1 MTFSNCSRFMVS
13 GWLLLVCA
21 AAVGAQDDLPESGI
35 EYPLQVIHAA
45 GVDRLQE
52 KADALFFA
60 GNRPEMSDVMQNWID
75 NTLRGMKGLDRTR
88 PFGMMI
94 YIKPGLVPGIAAI
107 TYLPVTDTDDLLQW
121 LAGESG
127 TVRKV
132 SEESQR
138 YEIQETGW
146 GPNLVARQI
155 GDYMFMSSEED
166 ASELNR
172 RFPNPERLVSKLSSR
187 YDIAYSL
194 LIKNVPPATKTLF
207 LEFFKNQALAGLQQR
222 DGEPDAAY
230 RVRRASGESLIDLFD
245 MLVKQ
250 GEELTVG
257 GFADLQTE
265 TAFGELEING
275 TKDSG
280 LARFFQDLAGRRSY
294 FEAAAD
300 SAATFSLNVSMQL
313 DEKRRRPFVELF
325 SVAPGFVADGLK
337 NAGKSE
343 ESAEPTEG
351 FFESL
356 RNTAEDGHL
365 DLLVQ
370 LSGET
375 LGDYTIVGGLRVL
388 GVGDFPKQ
396 VHDLLKFGR
405 DVVAD
410 SGRSGPVAL
419 ADSLELN
426 STTLAGHFVHRL
438 PVPAPRDTMGKL
450 LLGEAPNLYL
460 CATPQALWFAIG
472 SETAARDQ
480 LQKSLEVVAN
490 PPAASG
496 PRPLGAPLQFTTHA
510 SQWVSLRI
518 SDPTRDISDSQRTQ
532 LELFTPD
539 NDEWRTTGRPT
550 DQGVRVRTELQSGY
564 FAWLGGFIAGQV
576 DSEVDRSVQRAE
588 RLRQRQLRRQQNPA
602 QQ

>member
-1 MTFSNCSRFMVS
+1 MTFFTSARLLVS
-13 GWLLLVCA
+13 CWLLLVGTA
-21 AAVGAQDDLPESGI
+21 TIVAQDDLPESGI

-45 GVDRLQE
+45 GIDRLQE
-52 KADALFFA
+52 KADALFLA

-75 NTLRGMKGLDRTR
+75 NALRGMKGLDRTR
-88 PFGMMI
+88 PFGMMF
-94 YIKPGLVPGIAAI
+94 YIKPGLVPGISAI
-107 TYLPVTDTDDLLQW
+107 TYLPVTDTDELLQF

-132 SEESQR
+132 SETSQR

-146 GPNLVARQI
+146 GPNLAARQI
-155 GDYMFMSSEED
+155 GDYLFMSSEED
-166 ASELNR
+166 ASELSR
-172 RFPNPERLVSKLSSR
+172 RFPNPERLVSKLVSR

-194 LIKNVPPATKTLF
+194 LIKNVPPATRTLF

-230 RVRRASGESLIDLFD
+230 RVRRASGESLIDLLD

-265 TAFGELEING
+265 TAYGELEING

-280 LARFFQDLAGRRSY
+280 LARFFQNLAGRRSY

-300 SAATFSLNVSMQL
+300 TAATFSLNVSVQL

-337 NAGKSE
+337 NAGKTTE
-343 ESAEPTEG
+343 GIGPAEG

-365 DLLVQ
+365 DLIVQ
-370 LSGET
+370 LSGEK
-375 LGDYTIVGGLRVL
+375 LGEYSLFGGLRVL
-388 GVGDFPKQ
+388 GVGDFPQ
-396 VHDLLKFGR
+396 QFHDLLKFGR
-405 DVVAD
+405 DIVTD
-410 SGRSGPVAL
+410 LGRSGPAGLVK
-419 ADSLELN
+419 DLELN
-426 STTLAGHFVHRL
+426 STTLAGHFVHCL
-438 PVPAPRDTMGKL
+438 PLPAPRDWVGKL
-450 LLGEAPNLYL
+450 LLGETPKLYL
-460 CATPQALWFAIG
+460 CATPQALWFAVG

-480 LQKSLEVVAN
+480 LQKSLELVAN
-490 PPAASG
+490 PPEASG

-510 SQWVSLRI
+510 TQWLSIRV
-518 SDPTRDISDSQRTQ
+518 SDPTVDLAERWKSQ
-532 LELFTPD
+532 LELFTPE

-550 DQGVRVRTELQSGY
+550 DNGLRVRTELQAGY
-564 FAWLGGFIAGQV
+564 FAWFGNFIAGQV

-602 QQ
+602 QP